1 MIPLFVDCSGKQ
13 IVIFGG
19 GEVAA
24 RKAERFSQEADVLLV
39 SRSFSKKCAALAVH
53 VQELD
58 VSTVADDVI
67 ENIIGHAFLVI
78 AALSD
83 TLQNN
88 RIRHLCRKKQ
98 ILFNNADGEK
108 GDVVIPATT
117 SGRHYVLAISTDG
130 DSPAMSRFLRQEIE
144 TRYPALDAMIEF
156 QTKLRER
163 LKTTNISQAQR
174 SAILWQVLN
183 DHDIWNVLRHCPE
196 DAWSEVERGYLH
208 D

>member
-1 MIPLFVDCSGKQ
+1 
-13 IVIFGG
+13 
-19 GEVAA
+19 
-24 RKAERFSQEADVLLV
+24 
-39 SRSFSKKCAALAVH
+39 RSFSKKCTDLAVH

-88 RIRHLCRKKQ
+88 RIGHLCRKKQ

-108 GDVVIPATT
+108 GDVVIPAIT
-117 SGRHYVLAISTDG
+117 SGRRYVLAISTDG
-130 DSPAMSRFLRQEIE
+130 DSPAMSRFIRQEIE
-144 TRYPALDAMIEF
+144 TRYPALDAMIEL

-183 DHDIWNVLRHCPE
+183 DHDIWNVLRHSPE